1 MIKPFEQFLDFA
13 RTVSAYSLEDR
24 YLPGPPI
31 DYPREEIAH
40 VVEQT
45 EKLIARIQKKREA

>member
-24 YLPGPPI
+24 YPPGPPI